1 MAFLQEMGV
10 GVQWKLRNGETE
22 GDAFVAAVQ
31 ALADGW
37 PEEDAPS
44 AVAPTAVMQTVA
56 APAPQVVPQVV
67 AAPAP
72 APHVAAPA
80 AMPPAPPVGA
90 PAVARAAPSMPPSAS
105 PESHA
110 GAPAGA
116 RTAPPVQPPA
126 ASAAT
131 SEDDS
136 MAWFDDAP
144 VPPVAPRSA
153 PPAKPAARAAAPVEA
168 EPAGEDTAWFDDAP
182 MPPPSATPSRS
193 AANVAADASLSEAA
207 PSRFGNAVS
216 TAAASLS
223 DLAAASRAVPELASV
238 PVSDEAIAGMDWPTL
253 QAAVSSCTR
262 CPLCETRIAAVNGRG
277 AERATWIAIAAA
289 PSVADEQDVQA
300 ITGEAGQL
308 LHNMLKAIELKPEA
322 DVYITN
328 VVKCCPPERNPTGD
342 EVIACRPYLER
353 ELALTGATMAMT
365 FGQFAA
371 KGLMMGPAARGKV
384 MHYGANQLPVV
395 ATYHPDDL
403 LRKPEDKAKAWADLC
418 LAKVSHG

>member
-1 MAFLQEMGV
+1 
-10 GVQWKLRNGETE
+10 
-22 GDAFVAAVQ
+22 
-31 ALADGW
+31 
-37 PEEDAPS
+37 
-44 AVAPTAVMQTVA
+44 
-56 APAPQVVPQVV
+56 
-67 AAPAP
+67 
-72 APHVAAPA
+72 
-80 AMPPAPPVGA
+80 
-90 PAVARAAPSMPPSAS
+90 
-105 PESHA
+105 
-110 GAPAGA
+110 
-116 RTAPPVQPPA
+116 
-126 ASAAT
+126 
-131 SEDDS
+131 

-144 VPPVAPRSA
+144 VPPVAPRAA
-153 PPAKPAARAAAPVEA
+153 PPAKPAARAAAPMEA

-193 AANVAADASLSEAA
+193 AANAAADASLSEAA
-207 PSRFGNAVS
+207 PS
-216 TAAASLS
+216 
-223 DLAAASRAVPELASV
+223 DLAAASYAAAELAST
-238 PVSDEAIAGMDWPTL
+238 PVSDVAIASMDWPAL
-253 QAAVSSCTR
+253 RAAVSSCTR

-322 DVYITN
+322 DVYVTN
-328 VVKCCPPERNPTGD
+328 VVKCRPPERNPTGD

>member
-1 MAFLQEMGV
+1 MSQSSARSKAFLQEMGV
-10 GVQWKLRNGETE
+10 GVQWKLRSGAAEAE
-22 GDAFVAAVQ
+22 GDAFVSAVQ

-37 PEEDAPS
+37 PEDAAPS
-44 AVAPTAVMQTVA
+44 AAAPAAVTPAVA
-56 APAPQVVPQVV
+56 APAQRV
-67 AAPAP
+67 AAS
-72 APHVAAPA
+72 A
-80 AMPPAPPVGA
+80 AMPPAPSA
-90 PAVARAAPSMPPSAS
+90 TAHAVARAAPSMAPSVPSVPPEPQAN
-105 PESHA
+105 A
-110 GAPAGA
+110 AADTPAVA
-116 RTAPPVQPPA
+116 RAVPPVQAPA

-131 SEDDS
+131 SDDDS
-136 MAWFDDAP
+136 MAWFDNAP
-144 VPPVAPRSA
+144 VPPVAPRAA

-193 AANVAADASLSEAA
+193 AANAAADASLSEAA
-207 PSRFGNAVS
+207 PS
-216 TAAASLS
+216 
-223 DLAAASRAVPELASV
+223 DLAAASYAAAELAST
-238 PVSDEAIAGMDWPTL
+238 PVSDVAIASMDWPAL
-253 QAAVSSCTR
+253 RAAVSSCTR

-277 AERATWIAIAAA
+277 AERANWIAIAAA

-322 DVYITN
+322 DVYVTN
-328 VVKCCPPERNPTGD
+328 VVKCRPPERNPTGD

-384 MHYGANQLPVV
+384 MHYGADQLPVV

>member
-1 MAFLQEMGV
+1 MSQSSARSKAFLQEMGV
-10 GVQWKLRNGETE
+10 GVQWKLRSGAAEAE
-22 GDAFVAAVQ
+22 GDAFVSAVQ

-37 PEEDAPS
+37 PEDAAPS
-44 AVAPTAVMQTVA
+44 AAAPAAVTPAVA
-56 APAPQVVPQVV
+56 APAQRV
-67 AAPAP
+67 AAS
-72 APHVAAPA
+72 A
-80 AMPPAPPVGA
+80 AMPPAPSA
-90 PAVARAAPSMPPSAS
+90 TAHAVARAAPSMAPSVPSVPPEPQAN
-105 PESHA
+105 A
-110 GAPAGA
+110 AADTPAVA
-116 RTAPPVQPPA
+116 RAVPPVQAPA

-131 SEDDS
+131 SDDDS
-136 MAWFDDAP
+136 MAWFDNAP
-144 VPPVAPRSA
+144 VPPVAPRAA

-182 MPPPSATPSRS
+182 RPPPSATPSRS
-193 AANVAADASLSEAA
+193 AANAAADASLSEAA
-207 PSRFGNAVS
+207 PS
-216 TAAASLS
+216 
-223 DLAAASRAVPELASV
+223 DLAAASYAAAELAST
-238 PVSDEAIAGMDWPTL
+238 PVSDVAIASMDWPAL
-253 QAAVSSCTR
+253 RAAVSSCTR

-277 AERATWIAIAAA
+277 AERANWIAIAAA

-322 DVYITN
+322 DVYVTN
-328 VVKCCPPERNPTGD
+328 VVKCRPPERNPTGD

-384 MHYGANQLPVV
+384 MHYGADQLPVV